1 MKKQI
6 SIVYKRGLLWKHQ
19 QQSYYL
25 KLISLDNRQK
35 INTNVV
41 WHQTFHQSFKLKTGK
56 NIWCSVESN
65 SNQIE
70 YWPLDHLPKVLEK
83 HSSERLPNSNLPV
96 KPNSDLGDSW
106 KKNLNSNQKM
116 FGFSSSLNSG
126 IGNMIRNFQIH
137 P

>member
-70 YWPLDHLPKVLEK
+70 YWTLDHLPNVTCKTQFG
-83 HSSERLPNSNLPV
+83 SRS
-96 KPNSDLGDSW
+96 DSW
-106 KKNLNSNQKM
+106 KKNPELEPKDVWVQLISKFWNRKYDPKFSNS
-116 FGFSSSLNSG
+116 SISG
-126 IGNMIRNFQIH
+126 VI
-137 P
+137 